1 MSSRVVDIR
10 IQAKLSLDQISRTP
24 RLTSLISR
32 AFQTSQFLPRAGQAP
47 LRHIH
52 TDHTPRCAYRNLHP
66 RDSVFQEP
74 TSIVYTGESLSISSV
89 QHADQS
95 YLGLPGKDGRG
106 RRTERDDGSRSQ
118 PSRLIAFSAL
128 FGRSTP
134 EIFPS
139 FLFHT
144 LSLPRKIE

>member
-74 TSIVYTGESLSISSV
+74 TSIVYTGESLSNSSV
-89 QHADQS
+89 QHAGQGCP
-95 YLGLPGKDGRG
+95 GLPGKDGRA
-106 RRTERDDGSRSQ
+106 DDEILASHRVFGNVRS
-118 PSRLIAFSAL
+118 ID
-128 FGRSTP
+128 P
-134 EIFPS
+134 EIFPC
-139 FLFHT
+139 FLFDT
-144 LSLPRKIE
+144 